1 MGRTL
6 PSAAQLIDEQIAA
19 LKPMYGALRRSD
31 QLILNE
37 FYEACIEHRAAIA
50 NAERLLPLEGMLLA
64 IQIEQHK
71 RFRRVLAELETRL
84 QNLERELREM
94 REARA

>member
-31 QLILNE
+31 QLIVNE

-50 NAERLLPLEGMLLA
+50 NAGRLLPLEGMLIA
-64 IQIEQHK
+64 IQLEERK
-71 RFRRVLAELETRL
+71 RTRRLLVELETRL
-84 QNLERELREM
+84 QTLEGLLRRQAE
-94 REARA
+94 